1 MKLIG
6 LTGAIGSGKSS
17 VSALFERK
25 GAIIIDGD
33 GIAKQLQQKGSTTL
47 QKMVDEFGDILL
59 ESGELD
65 RAKVAKLVFG
75 DAEMLKRLNAIMHP
89 AIGIEILRQIELNM
103 TTDNVVVLDMP
114 LLVENPRDGMS
125 GLVVVDVD
133 PEVAIARLVQFR
145 NMNEEDARRRMASQ
159 ASREDR
165 LKVAD
170 RIIDN
175 SGRSWK
181 VLVRKLMTFGIGS
194 PRCQMHNRVQA
205 HSRKRVHSDS
215 R

>member
-17 VSALFERK
+17 VSALFARK

-33 GIAKQLQQKGSTTL
+33 GIAKQLQQKGSATL

-59 ESGELD
+59 ENGELD
-65 RAKVAKLVFG
+65 RAKVAQLVFG
-75 DAEMLKRLNAIMHP
+75 DADLLKRLNAIMHP
-89 AIGIEILRQIELNM
+89 AISAEILRQIEANL

-114 LLVENPRDGMS
+114 LLVENPREGLS

-133 PEVAIARLVQFR
+133 PEVAITRLVQFR
-145 NMNEEDARRRMASQ
+145 NMNEDDARRRMASQ

-165 LKVAD
+165 LKVAN
-170 RIIDN
+170 RVIDN
-175 SGRSWK
+175 SRSPDALDAQVDEVWDWFAT
-181 VLVRKLMTFGIGS
+181 LPNAQPGAGS
-194 PRCQMHNRVQA
+194 LAQK
-205 HSRKRVHSDS
+205 SK
-215 R
+215 

>member
-33 GIAKQLQQKGSTTL
+33 GIAKQLQQQGSPTL

-59 ESGELD
+59 DSGDLD
-65 RAKVAKLVFG
+65 RAKVAKLVFE

-89 AIGIEILRQIELNM
+89 AIGVEILRQIELNIA
-103 TTDNVVVLDMP
+103 TDNVVVLDMP

-133 PEVAIARLVQFR
+133 PEVAIYRLVQFR

-175 SGRSWK
+175 SGSPED
-181 VLVRKLMTFGIGS
+181 LGS
-194 PRCQMHNRVQA
+194 QVDDVWDWFATLPNAQQGA
-205 HSRKRVHSDS
+205 GALSQKSK
-215 R
+215 

>member
-175 SGRSWK
+175 SRDPES
-181 VLVRKLMTFGIGS
+181 LGS
-194 PRCQMHNRVQA
+194 QVDDVWDWFATLPNAQQGA
-205 HSRKRVHSDS
+205 GALTQKSR
-215 R
+215 

>member
-17 VSALFERK
+17 VSALFARK

-33 GIAKQLQQKGSTTL
+33 GIAKQLQQKGSATL

-59 ESGELD
+59 ETGELD
-65 RAKVAKLVFG
+65 RAKVAQLVFG
-75 DAEMLKRLNAIMHP
+75 DADLLKRLNAIMHP
-89 AIGIEILRQIELNM
+89 AISAEILRQIEAN
-103 TTDNVVVLDMP
+103 TATDNVVVLDMP
-114 LLVENPRDGMS
+114 LLVENPLEGMS

-133 PEVAIARLVQFR
+133 PEVAISRLVQFR
-145 NMNEEDARRRMASQ
+145 NMNEDDARRRMASQ

-170 RIIDN
+170 RVIDN
-175 SGRSWK
+175 SGSPDALDAQVDEVWDWFAT
-181 VLVRKLMTFGIGS
+181 LPNAQPGAGS
-194 PRCQMHNRVQA
+194 LAQK
-205 HSRKRVHSDS
+205 SK
-215 R
+215 

>member
-33 GIAKQLQQKGSTTL
+33 GIAKQLQQQGSPTL

-59 ESGELD
+59 DSGELD

-75 DAEMLKRLNAIMHP
+75 DSEMLKRLNAIMHP
-89 AIGIEILRQIELNM
+89 AIGVEILRQIELNIA
-103 TTDNVVVLDMP
+103 TDNVVVLDMP

-133 PEVAIARLVQFR
+133 PEVAISRLVQFR

-175 SGRSWK
+175 SGSPED
-181 VLVRKLMTFGIGS
+181 LGS
-194 PRCQMHNRVQA
+194 QVDDVWDWFATLPNAQQGA
-205 HSRKRVHSDS
+205 GALSQKSK
-215 R
+215 

>member
-17 VSALFERK
+17 VSALFARK

-33 GIAKQLQQKGSTTL
+33 GIAKQLQQKGSPTL
-47 QKMVDEFGDILL
+47 QNLVVEFGDILL

-65 RAKVAKLVFG
+65 RAKVAQMVFG
-75 DAEMLKRLNAIMHP
+75 DADMLKRLNAIMHP
-89 AIGIEILRQIELNM
+89 AIGVEILRQIELNM
-103 TTDNVVVLDMP
+103 ATDNVVVLDMP

-133 PEVAIARLVQFR
+133 PEVAISRLVQFR
-145 NMNEEDARRRMASQ
+145 NMNEEDARRRMANQ

-170 RIIDN
+170 RVIDN
-175 SGRSWK
+175 SGKPEDLTAQVDDVWDWFATLPNAQQGAGTLTQKSK
-181 VLVRKLMTFGIGS
+181 
-194 PRCQMHNRVQA
+194 
-205 HSRKRVHSDS
+205 
-215 R
+215 

>member
-17 VSALFERK
+17 VSALFARK
-25 GAIIIDGD
+25 GAVIIDGD
-33 GIAKQLQQKGSTTL
+33 GIAKQLQQKGSATL

-65 RAKVAKLVFG
+65 RAKVAQLVFG
-75 DAEMLKRLNAIMHP
+75 NAEMLKRLNAIMHP
-89 AIGIEILRQIELNM
+89 AIGEEILRQIEKNM
-103 TTDNVVVLDMP
+103 ATENVVVLDMP
-114 LLVENPRDGMS
+114 LLVENPREGMS

-133 PEVAIARLVQFR
+133 PEVAISRLVQYR
-145 NMNEEDARRRMASQ
+145 NMNEDDARRRMASQ

-170 RIIDN
+170 RVIDN
-175 SGRSWK
+175 SGSPEALGAQVEDVWDWFAT
-181 VLVRKLMTFGIGS
+181 LPNAQAGAGS
-194 PRCQMHNRVQA
+194 LAQK
-205 HSRKRVHSDS
+205 SK
-215 R
+215 

>member
-17 VSALFERK
+17 VSALFASK

-33 GIAKQLQQKGSTTL
+33 GIAKQLQQKGSATL

-59 ESGELD
+59 DTGELD
-65 RAKVAKLVFG
+65 RAKVAQLVFG
-75 DAEMLKRLNAIMHP
+75 DADLLKRLNAIMHP
-89 AIGIEILRQIELNM
+89 AISAEILRQIEAN
-103 TTDNVVVLDMP
+103 TETDNVVVLDMP
-114 LLVENPRDGMS
+114 LLVENPREGMS

-133 PEVAIARLVQFR
+133 PEVAISRLVQYR
-145 NMNEEDARRRMASQ
+145 NMNEDDARRRMASQ

-170 RIIDN
+170 RVIDN
-175 SGRSWK
+175 SGSPDELDAQVDEVWDWFAT
-181 VLVRKLMTFGIGS
+181 LPNAQPGAGS
-194 PRCQMHNRVQA
+194 LAQK
-205 HSRKRVHSDS
+205 SK
-215 R
+215 

>member
-17 VSALFERK
+17 VSALFARK
-25 GAIIIDGD
+25 GAVIIDGD
-33 GIAKQLQQKGSTTL
+33 GIAKQLQQKGSATL

-65 RAKVAKLVFG
+65 RAKVAQLVFG
-75 DAEMLKRLNAIMHP
+75 DVEMLKRLNAIMHP
-89 AIGIEILRQIELNM
+89 AIGEEILRQIEVNM
-103 TTDNVVVLDMP
+103 ATENIVVLDMP
-114 LLVENPRDGMS
+114 LLVENPREGMS

-133 PEVAIARLVQFR
+133 PEVAISRLVQFR
-145 NMNEEDARRRMASQ
+145 NMNEDDARRRMASQ

-170 RIIDN
+170 RVIDN
-175 SGRSWK
+175 SGSPEALGAQIEDVWDWFAT
-181 VLVRKLMTFGIGS
+181 LPNAQAGAGS
-194 PRCQMHNRVQA
+194 LAQK
-205 HSRKRVHSDS
+205 SK
-215 R
+215 

>member
-17 VSALFERK
+17 VSALFARK

-33 GIAKQLQQKGSTTL
+33 GIAKQLQQKGSATL

-59 ESGELD
+59 ETGELD
-65 RAKVAKLVFG
+65 RAKVAQLVFG
-75 DAEMLKRLNAIMHP
+75 DADLLMRLNAIMHP
-89 AIGIEILRQIELNM
+89 AISAEILRQIETN
-103 TTDNVVVLDMP
+103 TATENVVVLDMP
-114 LLVENPRDGMS
+114 LLVENPREGMS

-133 PEVAIARLVQFR
+133 PEVAISRLVQFR
-145 NMNEEDARRRMASQ
+145 NMNEDDARRRMASQ

-170 RIIDN
+170 RVIDN
-175 SGRSWK
+175 SGSPDALDAQVDEVWDWFAT
-181 VLVRKLMTFGIGS
+181 LPNAQPGAGS
-194 PRCQMHNRVQA
+194 LAQK
-205 HSRKRVHSDS
+205 SK
-215 R
+215 

>member
-17 VSALFERK
+17 VSALFARK

-33 GIAKQLQQKGSTTL
+33 GIAKQLQQKGSPTL
-47 QKMVDEFGDILL
+47 QKLVDEFGDILL

-65 RAKVAKLVFG
+65 RAKVAQMVFG
-75 DAEMLKRLNAIMHP
+75 DADMLKRLNAIMHP
-89 AIGIEILRQIELNM
+89 AIGVEILRQIELNM
-103 TTDNVVVLDMP
+103 ATDNVVVLDMP

-133 PEVAIARLVQFR
+133 PEVAISRLVQFR
-145 NMNEEDARRRMASQ
+145 NMNEEDARRRMANQ

-170 RIIDN
+170 RVIDN
-175 SGRSWK
+175 SGKPEDLTAQVDDVWDWFATLPIAQQGAGTLTQKSK
-181 VLVRKLMTFGIGS
+181 
-194 PRCQMHNRVQA
+194 
-205 HSRKRVHSDS
+205 
-215 R
+215 

>member
-89 AIGIEILRQIELNM
+89 AIGVEILRQIELNM

-114 LLVENPRDGMS
+114 LLVENPRDGLS

-165 LKVAD
+165 LKFAD

-175 SGRSWK
+175 SRDPES
-181 VLVRKLMTFGIGS
+181 LGS
-194 PRCQMHNRVQA
+194 QVDDVWDWFATLPNAQQGA
-205 HSRKRVHSDS
+205 GALTQKST
-215 R
+215 

>member
-17 VSALFERK
+17 VSALFARK

-33 GIAKQLQQKGSTTL
+33 GIAKQLQRKGSPIL

-59 ESGELD
+59 ETGELD
-65 RAKVAKLVFG
+65 RAKVANLVFG

-103 TTDNVVVLDMP
+103 ATDNVVVLDMP
-114 LLVENPRDGMS
+114 LLVENPRDGLS

-133 PEVAIARLVQFR
+133 PEVAISRLVQFR

-175 SGRSWK
+175 SGSPED
-181 VLVRKLMTFGIGS
+181 LGS
-194 PRCQMHNRVQA
+194 QVDDVWDWFATLPNAQQGA
-205 HSRKRVHSDS
+205 GALSQKSK
-215 R
+215 

>member
-17 VSALFERK
+17 VSALFASK

-33 GIAKQLQQKGSTTL
+33 GIAKQLQQKGSATL

-59 ESGELD
+59 DTGELD
-65 RAKVAKLVFG
+65 RAKVAQLVFG
-75 DAEMLKRLNAIMHP
+75 DADLLKRLNAIMHP
-89 AIGIEILRQIELNM
+89 AISAEILRQIEINM
-103 TTDNVVVLDMP
+103 ATDNVVVLDMP
-114 LLVENPRDGMS
+114 LLVENPREGMS

-133 PEVAIARLVQFR
+133 PEVAISRLVQFR
-145 NMNEEDARRRMASQ
+145 HMNEDDARRRMASQ

-170 RIIDN
+170 RVIDN
-175 SGRSWK
+175 SGSPDALDAQVDEVWDWFATLPNAQPGAGSLAQK
-181 VLVRKLMTFGIGS
+181 RK
-194 PRCQMHNRVQA
+194 
-205 HSRKRVHSDS
+205 
-215 R
+215 

>member
-47 QKMVDEFGDILL
+47 QRMVDEFGDILL

-114 LLVENPRDGMS
+114 LLVENPRDGLS

-175 SGRSWK
+175 SGD
-181 VLVRKLMTFGIGS
+181 LGS
-194 PRCQMHNRVQA
+194 LGSQVDDVWDWFATLPNAQQGA
-205 HSRKRVHSDS
+205 GALTQKST
-215 R
+215 

>member
-17 VSALFERK
+17 VSALFMRK

-33 GIAKQLQQKGSTTL
+33 GIAKQLQQQGSPTL
-47 QKMVDEFGDILL
+47 QKLVDEFGDILL
-59 ESGELD
+59 DSGELD

-89 AIGIEILRQIELNM
+89 AIGVEILRQIELNIA
-103 TTDNVVVLDMP
+103 TDNVVVLDMP

-133 PEVAIARLVQFR
+133 PEVAISRLVQFR

-175 SGRSWK
+175 SGSPED
-181 VLVRKLMTFGIGS
+181 LGS
-194 PRCQMHNRVQA
+194 QVDDVWDWFATLPNAQRGAGSLSQK
-205 HSRKRVHSDS
+205 SK
-215 R
+215 

>member
-17 VSALFERK
+17 VSALFARK

-33 GIAKQLQQKGSTTL
+33 GIAKQLQQKGSATL

-59 ESGELD
+59 ETGELD
-65 RAKVAKLVFG
+65 RAKVAQLVFG
-75 DAEMLKRLNAIMHP
+75 DADLLKRLNAIMHP
-89 AIGIEILRQIELNM
+89 AISAEILRQIEAN
-103 TTDNVVVLDMP
+103 TATDNVVVLDMP
-114 LLVENPRDGMS
+114 LLVENPREGMS

-133 PEVAIARLVQFR
+133 PEVAISRLVLFR
-145 NMNEEDARRRMASQ
+145 NMNEDDARRRMASQ

-170 RIIDN
+170 RVIDN
-175 SGRSWK
+175 SGGPDALDAQVDEVWDWFAT
-181 VLVRKLMTFGIGS
+181 LPNAQPGAGS
-194 PRCQMHNRVQA
+194 LAQK
-205 HSRKRVHSDS
+205 SK
-215 R
+215 

>member
-17 VSALFERK
+17 VSALFARK

-59 ESGELD
+59 ETGELD
-65 RAKVAKLVFG
+65 RAKVAQLVFG
-75 DAEMLKRLNAIMHP
+75 DADLLKRLNAIMHP
-89 AIGIEILRQIELNM
+89 AISAEILRQIEEN
-103 TTDNVVVLDMP
+103 TATDNVVVLDMP
-114 LLVENPRDGMS
+114 LLVENPREGIS

-133 PEVAIARLVQFR
+133 PEVAISRLVQFR
-145 NMNEEDARRRMASQ
+145 NMNEDDARRRMASQ

-170 RIIDN
+170 RVIDN
-175 SGRSWK
+175 SG
-181 VLVRKLMTFGIGS
+181 S
-194 PRCQMHNRVQA
+194 PDALDAQVDEVWDWFATLPNAQPGA
-205 HSRKRVHSDS
+205 GTLAQKSK
-215 R
+215 

>member
-33 GIAKQLQQKGSTTL
+33 GIAKQLQQQGSPTL
-47 QKMVDEFGDILL
+47 QKLVDEFGDILL
-59 ESGELD
+59 DSGELD
-65 RAKVAKLVFG
+65 RAKVAQLVFG

-89 AIGIEILRQIELNM
+89 AIGVEILRQIELNIA
-103 TTDNVVVLDMP
+103 TDNVVVLDMP

-133 PEVAIARLVQFR
+133 PEVAISRLVQFR

-175 SGRSWK
+175 SGSPED
-181 VLVRKLMTFGIGS
+181 LGS
-194 PRCQMHNRVQA
+194 QVDDVWDWFATLPNAEQGAGALSQK
-205 HSRKRVHSDS
+205 SK
-215 R
+215 

>member
-89 AIGIEILRQIELNM
+89 AIGIEILRQIESNM
-103 TTDNVVVLDMP
+103 TTDNIVVLDMP
-114 LLVENPRDGMS
+114 LLVENPRDGLS

-175 SGRSWK
+175 SGD
-181 VLVRKLMTFGIGS
+181 LGS
-194 PRCQMHNRVQA
+194 LGSQVDDVWDWFATLPNAQQGA
-205 HSRKRVHSDS
+205 GALTQKSR
-215 R
+215 

>member
-17 VSALFERK
+17 VSALFARK

-33 GIAKQLQQKGSTTL
+33 GIAKQLQQKGSATL

-65 RAKVAKLVFG
+65 RAKVANLVFG
-75 DAEMLKRLNAIMHP
+75 DAELLKRLNAIMHP
-89 AIGIEILRQIELNM
+89 AIGLEILRQIDANM
-103 TTDNVVVLDMP
+103 TTDNVVILDMP

-133 PEVAIARLVQFR
+133 PEIAISRLVQFR

-159 ASREDR
+159 ASREER
-165 LKVAD
+165 LIVAD
-170 RIIDN
+170 RVIDN
-175 SGRSWK
+175 SG
-181 VLVRKLMTFGIGS
+181 S
-194 PRCQMHNRVQA
+194 PDA
-205 HSRKRVHSDS
+205 LDS
-215 R
+215 QVDEVWDWFATLPNAQQGAGALTQKSK

>member
-17 VSALFERK
+17 VSALFASK

-33 GIAKQLQQKGSTTL
+33 GIAKQLQQKGSATL

-59 ESGELD
+59 YTGELD
-65 RAKVAKLVFG
+65 RAKVAQLVFG
-75 DAEMLKRLNAIMHP
+75 DADLLKRLNAIMHP
-89 AIGIEILRQIELNM
+89 AISAEILRQIEAN
-103 TTDNVVVLDMP
+103 TETDNVVVLDMP
-114 LLVENPRDGMS
+114 LLVENPREGMS

-133 PEVAIARLVQFR
+133 PEVAISRLVQYR
-145 NMNEEDARRRMASQ
+145 NMNEDDARRRMASQ

-170 RIIDN
+170 RVIDN
-175 SGRSWK
+175 SGSPDALNAQVDEVWDWFAT
-181 VLVRKLMTFGIGS
+181 LPNAQPGAGS
-194 PRCQMHNRVQA
+194 LAQK
-205 HSRKRVHSDS
+205 SK
-215 R
+215 

>member
-17 VSALFERK
+17 VSALFARK

-33 GIAKQLQQKGSTTL
+33 GIAKQLQQKGSATL

-59 ESGELD
+59 DTGELD
-65 RAKVAKLVFG
+65 RAKVAQLVFG
-75 DAEMLKRLNAIMHP
+75 DADLLKRLNAIMHP
-89 AIGIEILRQIELNM
+89 AISAEILRQIEMNM
-103 TTDNVVVLDMP
+103 ATDNVVVLDMP
-114 LLVENPRDGMS
+114 LLVENPREGMS

-133 PEVAIARLVQFR
+133 PEVAISRLVQFR
-145 NMNEEDARRRMASQ
+145 HMNEDDARRRMASQ

-170 RIIDN
+170 RVIDN
-175 SGRSWK
+175 SGSPDALDAQVDEVWDWFAT
-181 VLVRKLMTFGIGS
+181 LPNAQSGAGS
-194 PRCQMHNRVQA
+194 LAQK
-205 HSRKRVHSDS
+205 SK
-215 R
+215 

>member
-17 VSALFERK
+17 VSALFARK

-33 GIAKQLQQKGSTTL
+33 GIAKQLQQKGSATL

-59 ESGELD
+59 DSGELD
-65 RAKVAKLVFG
+65 RVKVANLVFG
-75 DAEMLKRLNAIMHP
+75 DAELLKRLNAIMHP
-89 AIGIEILRQIELNM
+89 AIGLEILRQIEANM

-133 PEVAIARLVQFR
+133 PEVAISRLVQFR

-159 ASREDR
+159 ASREER

-170 RIIDN
+170 RVIDN
-175 SGRSWK
+175 SG
-181 VLVRKLMTFGIGS
+181 S
-194 PRCQMHNRVQA
+194 PDALNSQVDEVWDWFATLPNAQQGA
-205 HSRKRVHSDS
+205 GALTQKSK
-215 R
+215 

>member
-17 VSALFERK
+17 VSALFARK

-33 GIAKQLQQKGSTTL
+33 GIAKQLQQKGSPTL
-47 QKMVDEFGDILL
+47 QKLVDEFGDILL

-65 RAKVAKLVFG
+65 RAKVAQMVFG
-75 DAEMLKRLNAIMHP
+75 DADMLKRLNAIMHP
-89 AIGIEILRQIELNM
+89 AIGVEILRQIELNM
-103 TTDNVVVLDMP
+103 ATDNVVVLDMP

-133 PEVAIARLVQFR
+133 PEVAISRLVQFR
-145 NMNEEDARRRMASQ
+145 NMNEEDARRRMANQ
-159 ASREDR
+159 ANREDR

-170 RIIDN
+170 RVIDN
-175 SGRSWK
+175 SGKPEDLTAQVDDVWDWFATLPNAQQGAGTLTQKSK
-181 VLVRKLMTFGIGS
+181 
-194 PRCQMHNRVQA
+194 
-205 HSRKRVHSDS
+205 
-215 R
+215 

>member
-1 MKLIG
+1 
-6 LTGAIGSGKSS
+6 
-17 VSALFERK
+17 
-25 GAIIIDGD
+25 
-33 GIAKQLQQKGSTTL
+33 L
-47 QKMVDEFGDILL
+47 QKLVDEFGDILL
-59 ESGELD
+59 DSGELD
-65 RAKVAKLVFG
+65 RAKVAQLVFG

-89 AIGIEILRQIELNM
+89 AIGVEILRQIELNIA
-103 TTDNVVVLDMP
+103 TDNVVVLDMP

-133 PEVAIARLVQFR
+133 PEVAIYRLVQFR

-175 SGRSWK
+175 SGSPED
-181 VLVRKLMTFGIGS
+181 LGS
-194 PRCQMHNRVQA
+194 QVDDVWDWFATLPNAQQGA
-205 HSRKRVHSDS
+205 GALSQKSK
-215 R
+215 

>member
-17 VSALFERK
+17 VSALFARK

-33 GIAKQLQQKGSTTL
+33 GIAKQLQQKGSATL

-59 ESGELD
+59 DSGELD
-65 RAKVAKLVFG
+65 RTKVANLVFG
-75 DAEMLKRLNAIMHP
+75 DAELLKRLNAIMHP
-89 AIGIEILRQIELNM
+89 AIGLESLRQIEANM

-133 PEVAIARLVQFR
+133 PEVAISRLVQFR

-159 ASREDR
+159 ASREER

-170 RIIDN
+170 RVIDN
-175 SGRSWK
+175 SG
-181 VLVRKLMTFGIGS
+181 S
-194 PRCQMHNRVQA
+194 PDALNSQVDEVWDWFATLPNAQQGA
-205 HSRKRVHSDS
+205 GALTQKSK
-215 R
+215 

>member
-17 VSALFERK
+17 VSALFARK

-33 GIAKQLQQKGSTTL
+33 GIAKQLQQKGSATL

-59 ESGELD
+59 ETGDLD
-65 RAKVAKLVFG
+65 RAKVAQLVFG
-75 DAEMLKRLNAIMHP
+75 DADLLKRLNAIMHP
-89 AIGIEILRQIELNM
+89 AISAEILRQIEAN
-103 TTDNVVVLDMP
+103 TATDNVVVLDMP
-114 LLVENPRDGMS
+114 LLVENPREGMS

-133 PEVAIARLVQFR
+133 PEVAISRLVQFR
-145 NMNEEDARRRMASQ
+145 NMNEDDARRRMASQ

-170 RIIDN
+170 RVIDN
-175 SGRSWK
+175 SGSPDALDAQVDEVWDWFAT
-181 VLVRKLMTFGIGS
+181 LPNAQPGAGS
-194 PRCQMHNRVQA
+194 LAQK
-205 HSRKRVHSDS
+205 SK
-215 R
+215 

>member
-17 VSALFERK
+17 VSALFARK

-33 GIAKQLQQKGSTTL
+33 GIAKQLQQKGSPTL
-47 QKMVDEFGDILL
+47 QKLVDEFGDILL

-65 RAKVAKLVFG
+65 RAKVAQMVFG
-75 DAEMLKRLNAIMHP
+75 DADMLKRLNAIMHP
-89 AIGIEILRQIELNM
+89 AIGVEILRQIELNM
-103 TTDNVVVLDMP
+103 ATDNVVVLDMP

-125 GLVVVDVD
+125 GLVVVDFE
-133 PEVAIARLVQFR
+133 PEVAISRLVQFR
-145 NMNEEDARRRMASQ
+145 NMNEEDARRRMANQ

-170 RIIDN
+170 RVIDN
-175 SGRSWK
+175 SGKPEDLTAQVDDVWDWFATLPNAQQGAGTLTQKSK
-181 VLVRKLMTFGIGS
+181 
-194 PRCQMHNRVQA
+194 
-205 HSRKRVHSDS
+205 
-215 R
+215 

>member
-33 GIAKQLQQKGSTTL
+33 GIAKQLQQQGSPTL
-47 QKMVDEFGDILL
+47 QKLVDEFGDILL
-59 ESGELD
+59 DSGELD

-89 AIGIEILRQIELNM
+89 AIGVEILRQIELNIA
-103 TTDNVVVLDMP
+103 TDNVVVLDMP
-114 LLVENPRDGMS
+114 LLAENPRDGMS

-133 PEVAIARLVQFR
+133 PEVAISRLVQFR

-175 SGRSWK
+175 SGSPED
-181 VLVRKLMTFGIGS
+181 LGS
-194 PRCQMHNRVQA
+194 QVDDVWDWFATLPNAQQGAGALSQMG
-205 HSRKRVHSDS
+205 K
-215 R
+215 